1 MRAVRVIRAARTPR
15 AVHLPRLARPSGAA
29 KRSRAGKPAGVLLV
43 PLLLALALLVTACST
58 GQAGSSRSAIA
69 ASRAASKS
77 STAAAAASPAL
88 SYVAM
93 GSSFAAGPGIE
104 PAEPGSPAKCVRS
117 ARNYP
122 NLVAAR
128 LGARLID
135 VSCIGATTANILSR
149 RQNGQPPQI
158 DAVGRGTRLVTV
170 TIGGNDIDYFGSLS
184 AYSCH
189 DGGGRTCHAV
199 NVGAIERTL
208 PSLTK
213 RLENVVTAIRAR
225 APQARVL
232 LVSYFTVLPAA
243 GDCAN
248 VPLSLGHLDF
258 ERSLAA
264 TLAQDTAT
272 AARATGATLVD
283 LAGASEQHDAC
294 SAQPWVNAFYTTS
307 GDWPY
312 HPTPAGMAGAARLI
326 EQALAGK
333 AV

>member
-1 MRAVRVIRAARTPR
+1 MRATRAA
-15 AVHLPRLARPSGAA
+15 
-29 KRSRAGKPAGVLLV
+29 KPAGFRLV
-43 PLLLALALLVTACST
+43 ALLLTLALLAAGCST
-58 GQAGSSRSAIA
+58 NPAGSSRTAAA
-69 ASRAASKS
+69 ASRAAS
-77 STAAAAASPAL
+77 STASSRAASRAASGL

-104 PAEPGSPAKCVRS
+104 PAEPGSPAGCVRS
-117 ARNYP
+117 ARNYA
-122 NLVAAR
+122 NLVAAQI
-128 LGARLID
+128 GARLTD
-135 VSCIGATTANILSR
+135 VSCIGATTDNILTH
-149 RQNGQPPQI
+149 RQGGRPPQI

-189 DGGGRTCHAV
+189 DGGSTSCHLV
-199 NVGAIERTL
+199 DVGAIERTL
-208 PSLTK
+208 PSLTG

-225 APQARVL
+225 APHARVL
-232 LVSYFTVLPAA
+232 LVTYFTVLPAA
-243 GDCAN
+243 GGCAN
-248 VPLSLGHLDF
+248 VPLSAGHLAF

-272 AARATGATLVD
+272 AAHATGATLVD

-294 SAQPWVNAFYTTS
+294 STQPWVNAFYTTS

-326 EQALAGK
+326 EQTLAAK
-333 AV
+333 AT